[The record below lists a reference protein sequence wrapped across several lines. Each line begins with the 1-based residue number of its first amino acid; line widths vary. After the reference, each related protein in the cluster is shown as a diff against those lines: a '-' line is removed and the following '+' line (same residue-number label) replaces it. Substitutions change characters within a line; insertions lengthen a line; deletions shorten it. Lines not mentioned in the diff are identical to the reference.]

1 MLRAAIYIARVNS
14 MQRYPNRRTEVEMD
28 AYDVIIKP
36 WISEKS
42 TSIQSKNNVYAF
54 EVDHRAAKMDIK
66 SAVERIWDVH
76 VEWVRTEMVLGRRRR
91 MGRRTG
97 VSSSRKKAYV
107 KLAENDSIA
116 LLRQ

>member
-1 MLRAAIYIARVNS
+1 
-14 MQRYPNRRTEVEMD
+14 MQHYPNRRTEVQME
-28 AYDVIIKP
+28 AYQVIVKP

-42 TSIQSKNNVYAF
+42 TTVQSNNNVYVF
-54 EVDHRAAKMDIK
+54 EVDPRAAKMDIK

-76 VEWVRTEMVLGRRRR
+76 VDWVRTEIVMGKKRR
-91 MGRRTG
+91 MGRRIG

-116 LLRQ
+116 LLRQG